1 MNPICEKCGTTIGFA
16 DERCPYCGTRP
27 RPEPR
32 PEPESERY
40 EPEADAGSPPEVP
53 PFPGAIRVAAWA
65 WIFDGVA
72 MILTSCFG
80 AAADA
85 MLRVN
90 NPKIPPN
97 PAASCSTTIGLAIA
111 GGLLVAGIQ
120 LARRKMK
127 NPLLPAILTLL
138 LALFYL
144 ALGVACMISLEGG
157 GLKNPRLEELFG
169 VVAVVCS
176 VFGVMFLIP
185 GVFALIGRGRD
196 REWKRASARLAKY
209 KRKRRRARDVV
220 LDDDS
225 ESE

>member
-1 MNPICEKCGTTIGFA
+1 VAHLQDQARTTIGFT
-16 DERCPYCGTRP
+16 DERCPYCGARSA
-27 RPEPR
+27 
-32 PEPESERY
+32 PEPEGV
-40 EPEADAGSPPEVP
+40 EPEASDESPPDVP
-53 PFPGAIRVAAWA
+53 PYPGAIRVAAWA

-80 AAADA
+80 AIADA

-90 NPKIPPN
+90 NPKLPPN
-97 PAASCSTTIGLAIA
+97 PAASCSTSIGLAIA

-144 ALGVACMISLEGG
+144 ALTVACLIALEDGG
-157 GLKNPRLEELFG
+157 PKNPRMDELFG

-185 GVFALIGRGRD
+185 GVFALIGRSRY
-196 REWKRASARLAKY
+196 REWKRATARLAKY
-209 KRKRRRARDVV
+209 KRKRRRARDVE
-220 LDDDS
+220 LDEDS
-225 ESE
+225 DSD